1 MVFTGDIFLMNK
13 LEVLYEDN
21 HVIVVVKPCNILS
34 QADVT
39 GDMDMLT
46 LIKAYLKEKYHK
58 PGNVYLGLVHRLDR
72 PVGGIMVFAKTS
84 KAAARL
90 SKQVQK
96 HELEKQYYAIICGRM
111 KEKKG
116 EFCDYL
122 KKVSNGNTVVVS
134 AYDPEGKEAKLSYQV
149 VKEKD
154 SYSLVRIQL
163 LTGRHHQ
170 IRVQF
175 ASRGYPLLGDR
186 RYGGIPAEQ
195 LSLYSYHLAFFH
207 PVSKEKLIFEKKPC
221 GKVWLPFFSESD

>member
-1 MVFTGDIFLMNK
+1 MGDIFLMNQ
-13 LEVLYEDN
+13 LDVLYEDN
-21 HVIVVVKPCNILS
+21 HVIVVVKPCNVLS
-34 QADVT
+34 QADAT

-46 LIKAYLKEKYHK
+46 LIKAYLKEKYQK

-96 HELEKQYYAIICGRM
+96 HELEKQYYAIICGKM
-111 KEKKG
+111 NDKKG

-122 KKVSNGNTVVVS
+122 KKLPNGNTIVVS
-134 AYDPEGKEAKLSYQV
+134 SDDPEGKEAKLFYQV
-149 VKEKD
+149 VKEKG

-175 ASRGYPLLGDR
+175 ASRSYPLLGDR
-186 RYGGIPAEQ
+186 RYGGDPAEQ
-195 LSLYSYHLAFFH
+195 LSLYSYYLAFFH
-207 PVSKEKLIFEKKPC
+207 PISKEKLVFEKEPC
-221 GKVWLPFFSESD
+221 GKVWQSFFSDRD